1 MPLTNDNTQAQPQ
14 LPMTDAQ
21 LEAWE
26 ASREI
31 DAELL
36 ESVRQYKRGEG
47 RVVYPGVVRELSRAV
62 SDDSEGAASQDA
74 QKETPA
80 PVTVA
85 KGGRGSSGA

>member
-1 MPLTNDNTQAQPQ
+1 MPLTNDNAQAQPQ

-26 ASREI
+26 AGRDL

-47 RVVYPGVVRELSRAV
+47 RVVYPGVVPRLE
-62 SDDSEGAASQDA
+62 
-74 QKETPA
+74 
-80 PVTVA
+80 
-85 KGGRGSSGA
+85 SGVP

>member
-1 MPLTNDNTQAQPQ
+1 MPKTRNDSQAEPK

-26 ASREI
+26 AGRDLE
-31 DAELL
+31 AELL
-36 ESVRQYKRGEG
+36 ESVRQFQRGEG
-47 RVVYPGVVRELSRAV
+47 RVVYPGVVRDSKLSCYF
-62 SDDSEGAASQDA
+62 DDSEDA

-80 PVTVA
+80 PVTVT

>member
-1 MPLTNDNTQAQPQ
+1 MPKTRNDTEAVPK
-14 LPMTDAQ
+14 LPMTDPQ

-26 ASREI
+26 ASRDI